1 MAKPTENKT
10 ALGIALDIEDET
22 TGVPASFHTVG
33 TLYLDFAS
41 GYHTATIQSYFSK
54 RVYELG
60 KQPVGGGTQISLT
73 GQPPRDADIVDWVLQ
88 SVTASDAQGSRLR
101 GGGIGLRRPVR
112 RKGRISRRP
121 SECVC
126 ERFRRP
132 FYPNT

>member
-22 TGVPASFHTVG
+22 TGVPAAFHTVG

-73 GQPPRDADIVDWVLQ
+73 GQPPRGADVVDWVLQ
-88 SVTASDAQGSRLR
+88 AVTASDAQGSPFAGAELVYAA
-101 GGGIGLRRPVR
+101 PSAE
-112 RKGRISRRP
+112 KG
-121 SECVC
+121 E
-126 ERFRRP
+126 
-132 FYPNT
+132 